1 MVNITNENNSVVFQ
15 IDDSQVLSFPMNE
28 LSVLTE
34 EVSDIVMFKTA
45 KNFKTVV
52 QERWEEITINGEPIT
67 KENVIDKFNEI
78 ANTNEGGTKI
88 NAGTNITLQEE
99 DDGSIT
105 ISATGELGGT
115 VAWADVTDKPSTFA
129 PSAHTHL
136 SADITDLQGKL
147 DAKQDTLVSGTNIK
161 TINGQDILGEGNIT
175 IEGGTGD
182 VTQQYVDEQLAL
194 KVDKTAY
201 EADKATFALKTEIPS
216 VEGLASKEELKNGLD
231 EKQDKGDYALKS
243 ELSGKQDTLVSG
255 TNIKTING
263 NSLLG
268 EGNIE
273 IQGGG
278 SGISDA
284 PSDNKLYGRK
294 NANWSEI
301 IIPSTDNFATK
312 SEIADMLTKT
322 EAAST
327 YQPKGEYLTEVPSE
341 YVTETELS
349 GKGYATTSQLDSKL
363 DIETYNSDK
372 ATFATKAE
380 LADKANTSD
389 LSNYLQT
396 SVAES
401 TYAKKSEIP
410 EEYTLPIATADLLGG
425 IKVGAGLSINAETGV
440 LSATGG
446 GTADSVDW
454 ANITSKPDDIVN
466 ITDKLAEKLDVSTYN
481 SDKAT
486 FATKEELA
494 GKANSSDLSNYLTTS
509 VAESTYAKESSL
521 EELKTS
527 KLDVSTYNQDKETFA
542 LKTEIPNDYLT
553 DADLTDYLTKDEASD
568 TYRQKKIINF
578 NRTNRSTE
586 ITNAWANSLNNIGA
600 TFQYVSFDEGAT
612 YNNVLYCGYRSYDG
626 AGNRKGVGI
635 TEIDGKMRSV
645 IFEFSGIDC
654 VATLED
660 EIDLSDY
667 ATKEELNLKA
677 NTSDLS
683 NYVTTVNAEATYA
696 KKSEIPSL
704 EGYLQTSTADEKYA
718 TKAELEGKVDNAD
731 IADMLTKTEASS
743 TYQPI
748 GDYLT
753 EVPAEYITESE
764 LNAKGYKKIEYLT
777 QTQYDELPTKEEGVL
792 YVITDAPEV
801 VIPDTSTFATKAE
814 LEGKADKTSVPVAQ
828 QEYEEGDNT
837 KYIYAANS
845 YQNKT
850 FNVIAD
856 FYLSD
861 NKELKLF
868 YKWWGRPNNSEAVS
882 IRNASQSLDGAM
894 SAEDKTKLDSIN
906 VETLAT
912 KDELSAKQD
921 TLVSGTNIK
930 TINGES
936 ILGSGD
942 IEIQGGSS
950 QVFWDLQTN
959 SGNTEYITN
968 FYNNVKVGDA
978 VKYNNVYNNNLIISI
993 SKNSSYE
1000 FVNCLLSPRIDDSSS
1015 NPNQNKES
1023 IWIKATSSGT
1033 LTEGYFFPFGIDSYY
1048 NTIELRE
1055 SLGAVILDISEEL
1068 RTKINDSLSKTEAT
1082 STYKTIASEWY
1093 GTQSEYDLITEKDPN
1108 VTYYITEG

>member
-1 MVNITNENNSVVFQ
+1 MVNIIKESSSFVIQGDVNSYPFKDGKISLPLNSLYFVIDESNVISFKQVNDNNT
-15 IDDSQVLSFPMNE
+15 L
-28 LSVLTE
+28 LSVNINNL
-34 EVSDIVMFKTA
+34 
-45 KNFKTVV
+45 
-52 QERWEEITINGEPIT
+52 QINGEQVT
-67 KENVIDKFNEI
+67 KENLIEKFDAV
-78 ANTNEGGTKI
+78 ANGSMGGTKI
-88 NAGTNITLQEE
+88 NAGTNITLQPQE
-99 DDGSIT
+99 DGSIT

-115 VAWADVTDKPSTFA
+115 VAWADVTEKPSTFT

-147 DAKQDTLVSGTNIK
+147 DAKQNTLVSGTNIK

-182 VTQQYVDEQLAL
+182 VTQEYVDEKLAL

-216 VEGLASKEELKNGLD
+216 IEGLASKEELQNGL
-231 EKQDKGDYALKS
+231 EGKQDKGDYALKS

-255 TNIKTING
+255 ENIKTING
-263 NSLLG
+263 QTILG
-268 EGNIE
+268 SGNIE

-284 PSDNKLYGRK
+284 PSDDKLYGRK

-322 EAAST
+322 EASEK

-349 GKGYATTSQLDSKL
+349 GKGYLTAVPDEYVTDEELNAKGYATTSQLDGKL
-363 DIETYNSDK
+363 SVETYNSDK
-372 ATFATKAE
+372 ATFATKEE

-410 EEYTLPIATADLLGG
+410 EEYTLPIASDSILGG
-425 IKVGAGLSINAETGV
+425 IKVGAGLSINPGTGV

-466 ITDKLAEKLDVSTYN
+466 ITDKLAE
-481 SDKAT
+481 
-486 FATKEELA
+486 
-494 GKANSSDLSNYLTTS
+494 
-509 VAESTYAKESSL
+509 
-521 EELKTS
+521 

-667 ATKEELNLKA
+667 ATTAQLANKVDVSAYTEDKATFALKTELTNLATKEELNLKA

-718 TKAELEGKVDNAD
+718 TKTELEGKVDDAD
-731 IADMLTKTEASS
+731 IADMATQTWVTS
-743 TYQPI
+743 Q
-748 GDYLT
+748 GYLT
-753 EVPAEYITESE
+753 AVPAEYITESE
-764 LNAKGYKKIEYLT
+764 LDAKGYKKIEYLT

-801 VIPDTSTFATKAE
+801 VIPDTSTFATKE
-814 LEGKADKTSVPVAQ
+814 
-828 QEYEEGDNT
+828 
-837 KYIYAANS
+837 
-845 YQNKT
+845 
-850 FNVIAD
+850 
-856 FYLSD
+856 
-861 NKELKLF
+861 
-868 YKWWGRPNNSEAVS
+868 
-882 IRNASQSLDGAM
+882 
-894 SAEDKTKLDSIN
+894 
-906 VETLAT
+906 
-912 KDELSAKQD
+912 ELSAKQD

-930 TINGES
+930 TVNGES

-942 IEIQGGSS
+942 IVIQGGSTRNDVEEVAGIDNVTS
-950 QVFWDLQTN
+950 DSIKDN
-959 SGNTEYITN
+959 AIYIDSNTLESNASTYAPAGPAPIYI
-968 FYNNVKVGDA
+968 A
-978 VKYNNVYNNNLIISI
+978 NVYIEYGRNLL
-993 SKNSSYE
+993 KVY
-1000 FVNCLLSPRIDDSSS
+1000 DKD
-1015 NPNQNKES
+1015 
-1023 IWIKATSSGT
+1023 T
-1033 LTEGYFFPFGIDSYY
+1033 LT
-1048 NTIELRE
+1048 
-1055 SLGAVILDISEEL
+1055 
-1068 RTKINDSLSKTEAT
+1068 KTEA
-1082 STYKTIASEWY
+1082 STTYALQTALQAALDRIAALEAQVGNIS
-1093 GTQSEYDLITEKDPN
+1093 TQLDNINGEVIN
-1108 VTYYITEG
+1108 